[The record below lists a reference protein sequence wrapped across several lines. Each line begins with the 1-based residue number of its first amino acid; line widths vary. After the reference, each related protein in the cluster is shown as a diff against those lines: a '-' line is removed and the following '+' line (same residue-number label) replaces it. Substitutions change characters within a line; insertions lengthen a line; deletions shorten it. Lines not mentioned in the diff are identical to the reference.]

1 MMVKTVSNTE
11 DIEPIIEEDV
21 AKVSSGIELYITL
34 VVVFIS

>member
-1 MMVKTVSNTE
+1 MMVKTASKTE
-11 DIEPIIEEDV
+11 DIEPIIKEDV